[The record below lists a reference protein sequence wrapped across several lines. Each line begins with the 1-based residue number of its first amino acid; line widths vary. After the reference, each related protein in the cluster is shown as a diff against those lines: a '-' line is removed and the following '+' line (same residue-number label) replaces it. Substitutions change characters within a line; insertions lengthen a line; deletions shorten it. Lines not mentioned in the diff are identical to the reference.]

1 MEKKDA
7 LDVLSA
13 LAHEGRLDIL
23 RELVAAGED
32 GLAATDVAVQTG
44 ALQNTTSTNL
54 AILARAGL
62 IDGERQ
68 GRSIR
73 YRAEL
78 STIRGLI
85 AYLLQDCCNGRP
97 ELCVPL
103 INDLSCITPG
113 QNSGNRDDRRC

>member
-7 LDVLSA
+7 LDTLSA

-23 RELVAAGED
+23 RELVSAGEE
-32 GLAATDVAVQTG
+32 GLAATDVAVNTG

-62 IDGERQ
+62 VEGERQ

-78 STIRGLI
+78 STIRALI

-103 INDLSCITPG
+103 INDLACITPG
-113 QNSGNRDDRRC
+113 KSAGHQDDRRC